1 MGTLKIKLG
10 VMKLYLLVSLLSSV
24 SAHGYYHPPLDRS
37 LYGFG
42 LKGPIMHGFGGST
55 SYGHIPNYYYD
66 YFFPYGGPVDHRS
79 RRGSQSFSF
88 PSNGHFEGHESL
100 YEIWKKFYR
109 SPVQVCPSTSRSGRA
124 RYPIQT
130 SFSLIPAALRVD
142 PNTGIHFIEHPS
154 SLGFNDYS
162 AIFSQRINVPRG
174 WSKWTRKCVAPLDSS
189 PQTKKFPEDLDEGTL
204 KDARNEG
211 FKEGV
216 DSQPQQR
223 SGENLYETDSGVPVD
238 QSGDSLRRTDRFDL
252 RETKKRDEVDNFVET
267 S

>member
-66 YFFPYGGPVDHRS
+66 YFSPYGGPVDHRS

-100 YEIWKKFYR
+100 FEIWKKFYR
-109 SPVQVCPSTSRSGRA
+109 SPVQVCPPTSRSGRA

-142 PNTGIHFIEHPS
+142 PITGIHFIDHPS
-154 SLGFNDYS
+154 GLGFNDYS
-162 AIFSQRINVPRG
+162 SIFSQRINVPRG

-189 PQTKKFPEDLDEGTL
+189 PQTKKFPEDHDEGTQ
-204 KDARNEG
+204 KDELNEG
-211 FKEGV
+211 LKEGV

-223 SGENLYETDSGVPVD
+223 SGEISYETDSGVPVD